1 MPERVVPTVVELLW
15 PTLQSVKEIGGSG
28 TIDEIN
34 ERVNAYRRRRDRV
47 LEVIPDGICQGT
59 FFVWFPLP
67 DGWTAERI
75 LEELRVAVAPGE
87 GFGSH
92 GAGWARLSLAVTDET
107 LELGLERLAR
117 LAGDS

>member
-1 MPERVVPTVVELLW
+1 VQEAGIAALTGPQDSVV
-15 PTLQSVKEIGGSG
+15 
-28 TIDEIN
+28 

-47 LEVIPDGICQGT
+47 LEVIPGGICQGT

-67 DGWTAERI
+67 EGWTAERI

-87 GFGSH
+87 GFGSR